1 MEWGEHSLSFRYDT
15 KLVWRS
21 TALVVPVFQMF
32 LPFINGLR
40 PYPACVADE
49 KGDVVAVT
57 NVSSAK
63 DLEEFFRI
71 ECVRMG

>member
-1 MEWGEHSLSFRYDT
+1 
-15 KLVWRS
+15 
-21 TALVVPVFQMF
+21 MF